1 MDLKTIRNRI
11 NRIDSEIIK
20 LLQERMELSMRTKR
34 FKKEVRDEERENQV
48 FENIHKASGG
58 LVSPEFS
65 TSLFEKILQES
76 ERLQG
81 SDFQLVGFQGE
92 HGAFSESAA
101 RQFDS
106 RLIPV
111 PYQEF
116 INIFEEVKSRSLDYG
131 ICPVENS
138 TEGPVNEVMDFL
150 IAFDLKIIAEIEIPI
165 NHSLL
170 SLPEAEQK
178 EIKIVYSHPQALAQC
193 RHFLLKNKLEP
204 RPFYDTAGAAK
215 MLASVRQVSAGVI
228 APSDCAKIYDLK
240 VLQDNIQDEK
250 SNFTRFVVL
259 AREDQSENGDKCS
272 IIFSV
277 KDKPG
282 ALCRILEIF
291 SERHINLTR
300 ILSRPNKHS
309 PGDYIFLADFQGSL
323 TDQKVSSALSA
334 VQSASE
340 MFKFLGCYK
349 EVFQ

>member
-48 FENIHKASGG
+48 FENIREASGG

-76 ERLQG
+76 ERLQR

-111 PYQEF
+111 PYKEF

-170 SLPEAEQK
+170 SLPETEQK

-215 MLASVRQVSAGVI
+215 MLASSRRVSAGVI
-228 APSDCAKIYDLK
+228 APRDCGRIYHLK
-240 VLQDNIQDEK
+240 VLQDSIQDEK
-250 SNFTRFVVL
+250 NNFTRFVVL
-259 AREDQSENGDKCS
+259 AREDQSEIGDKCS
-272 IIFSV
+272 LIFSV
-277 KDKPG
+277 KDEPG

-291 SERHINLTR
+291 SERDISLTR
-300 ILSRPNKHS
+300 ILSRPNKSS
-309 PGDYIFLADFQGSL
+309 PGDYIFLVDFRGSL
-323 TDQKVSSALSA
+323 ADQKVFTALSE
-334 VQSASE
+334 VQSVAE
-340 MFKFLGCYK
+340 MYKFLGCYK
-349 EVFQ
+349 EVFP